1 MESARVQLKIRAEGE
16 LVMVMK
22 RRAKLHGMSLN
33 HWMLTLVR
41 KELGGQY
48 LAAITRYK
56 EQRGFRGSRGLAG
69 RFLAKDAMTR

>member
-1 MESARVQLKIRAEGE
+1 MESGRVQLKIRAEGE
-16 LVMVMK
+16 LLTAMK
-22 RRAKLHGMSLN
+22 VRARLHGMSLN

-56 EQRGFRGSRGLAG
+56 EQRGFRGSRGLTG
-69 RFLAKDAMTR
+69 RFLPKMS